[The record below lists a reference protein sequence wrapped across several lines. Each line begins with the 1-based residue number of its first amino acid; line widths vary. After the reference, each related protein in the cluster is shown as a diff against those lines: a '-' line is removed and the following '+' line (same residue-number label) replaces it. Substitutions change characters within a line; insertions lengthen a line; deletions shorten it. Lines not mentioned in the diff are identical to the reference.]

1 MKKIIHLICL
11 LFFVS
16 AAMAATDGYYNRLVG
31 TGEVGSGQDKLQ
43 LDGGDKNYLLGASG
57 VTNVSGSGLFYDSNA
72 NTKLDSTDELIA
84 IIRSA
89 NSTTLNAANTVNTGL
104 FV

>member
-1 MKKIIHLICL
+1 MDVFQLGWSSGRFYDDGNSANAGRADYVLI
-11 LFFVS
+11 
-16 AAMAATDGYYNRLVG
+16 TDFAV
-31 TGEVGSGQDKLQ
+31 GQDKLQ
-43 LDGGDKNYLLGASG
+43 LDGGDKNYLIGASG

-84 IIRSA
+84 VIRSA
-89 NSTTLNAANTVNTGL
+89 NSTTLNATNTINTGL

>member
-1 MKKIIHLICL
+1 MI
-11 LFFVS
+11 
-16 AAMAATDGYYNRLVG
+16 
-31 TGEVGSGQDKLQ
+31 
-43 LDGGDKNYLLGASG
+43 
-57 VTNVSGSGLFYDSNA
+57 SGSGLFYDSNA